1 MRTSET
7 VETLARV
14 LFDLASLADSV
25 EAVDGDLAGV
35 VKAVRGHMD
44 LRQALTDTG
53 IPAEKKRDI
62 LREIF
67 GGNVSPETL
76 SIVTLMVERGM
87 VDQLGDL
94 KRVYGE
100 IAERESGVVVA
111 EVTTA
116 VALDDALRAK
126 LVEKLTASLG
136 RPISLRENVDESI
149 IGGIRINV
157 AGKVLDGSVSTQ
169 LRGVRSA
176 LSNARQGGEA

>member
-1 MRTSET
+1 

-14 LFDLASLADSV
+14 LFDLASLAGAV
-25 EAVDGDLAGV
+25 EAVDEDLTSV

-44 LRQALTDTG
+44 LRHTLTDTG

-62 LREIF
+62 LRDIF
-67 GGNVSPETL
+67 GGTVSPETL

-87 VDQLGDL
+87 TDELGEL
-94 KRVYGE
+94 KRVFAG
-100 IAERESGVVVA
+100 IAERESGVVVV

-116 VALDDALRAK
+116 IPLDDALRTK
-126 LVEKLTASLG
+126 LVEKITASLG
-136 RPISLRENVDESI
+136 RPISLRERVDESI

-169 LRGVRSA
+169 LRSIRTA
-176 LSNARQGGEA
+176 LTTARQGGEA